1 MKIEKNKVV
10 SMHYTLK
17 NGDGEVIDSSAG
29 KDPLAFIHG
38 LGMIIPGL
46 EKELDGKTTGD
57 KLNVEVEP
65 AEAYGDRDDNLIQ
78 KVPREQFEGAGDIQK
93 GMQFQVETQMGPLV
107 VVVVDVDDK
116 EVTIDGNHP
125 LAGVKLFFEVEVTEV
140 RDATPEELDHG
151 HVHGPGGHDH

>member
-17 NGDGEVIDSSAG
+17 DSAGEVIDTSSG
-29 KDPLAFIHG
+29 KSPLAFIHG

-46 EKELDGKTTGD
+46 EKELDGKATGD
-57 KLNVEVEP
+57 KLKVEVEP
-65 AEAYGDRDDNLIQ
+65 AQGYGERDDNLIQ
-78 KVPREQFEGAGDIQK
+78 KVPREQFEGAGEIK
-93 GMQFQVETQMGPLV
+93 EGMQFQVDTEMGPLIV
-107 VVVVDVDDK
+107 VVVAEDDK

-125 LAGVKLFFEVEVTEV
+125 LAGVKLFFDVEIAEV
-140 RDATPEELDHG
+140 RDATKEELDHG